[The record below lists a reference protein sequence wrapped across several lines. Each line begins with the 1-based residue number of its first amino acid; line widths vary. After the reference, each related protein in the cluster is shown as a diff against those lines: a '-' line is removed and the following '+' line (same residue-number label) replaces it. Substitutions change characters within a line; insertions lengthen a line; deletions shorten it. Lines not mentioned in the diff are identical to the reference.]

1 MMRLLRER
9 ETLRSKS
16 RLTRS
21 SRMRCAAGVA
31 ELVDAGDSKSPDRK
45 VVRVRFPPP
54 APHRPA
60 CRTPKGQGMLSR
72 VPSLWSNRGV
82 AARLSRRSRLG
93 MAALCLVFATALLPA
108 AATAQMREFTGEV
121 KSASGK
127 KLVVNNRMGDAV
139 AFTRI
144 EETRVG
150 GLKSSWSA
158 IARGDRV
165 TVKWK
170 ENRKAYSVRVLP
182 PRKPRKPGKPVRP
195 PRP

>member
-1 MMRLLRER
+1 
-9 ETLRSKS
+9 
-16 RLTRS
+16 
-21 SRMRCAAGVA
+21 
-31 ELVDAGDSKSPDRK
+31 
-45 VVRVRFPPP
+45 
-54 APHRPA
+54 
-60 CRTPKGQGMLSR
+60 MLSR
-72 VPSLWSNRGV
+72 VPSPLPNWGE
-82 AARLSRRSRLG
+82 AARTPRLG
-93 MAALCLVFATALLPA
+93 VLCLAVMCLVFATALLPA
-108 AATAQMREFTGEV
+108 TATAQMREFTGEV

-139 AFTRI
+139 AFTRV
-144 EETRVG
+144 EETRVR

-182 PRKPRKPGKPVRP
+182 PRKPKKPGKPVRP